1 METKKVTAE
10 RDKTKNVI
18 AEIIIRALCR
28 NAWGFNFALA
38 FVFLDIL
45 FATST
50 WYIMRGKP

>member
-28 NAWGFNFALA
+28 NAWGFNFAWA
-38 FVFLDIL
+38 FRFL
-45 FATST
+45 FAAST
-50 WYIMRGKP
+50 EDIMRGKP